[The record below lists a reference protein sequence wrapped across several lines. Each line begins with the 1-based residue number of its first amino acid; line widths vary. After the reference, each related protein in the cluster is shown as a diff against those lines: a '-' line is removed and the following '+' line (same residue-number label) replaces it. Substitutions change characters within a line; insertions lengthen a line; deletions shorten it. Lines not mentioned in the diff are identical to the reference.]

1 MKGKEEENLPEFILE
16 VTDPNEKVEK
26 QFIFDLVFFL
36 VERSTIT
43 IIKNVNQYYE
53 LKNML
58 GMQQ

>member
-1 MKGKEEENLPEFILE
+1 MKGKEEESLPEFILE